1 MPTRAGKRYVPP
13 APGTIARR
21 VSGRPTVADEEKIR
35 NEVVR
40 ASSRPPPNA
49 VEEMALMVGMGRV
62 EIAVK
67 VARRVV
73 RKV

>member
-1 MPTRAGKRYVPP
+1 M
-13 APGTIARR
+13 
-21 VSGRPTVADEEKIR
+21 ADEEKIR

>member
-1 MPTRAGKRYVPP
+1 MPP

-21 VSGRPTVADEEKIR
+21 VSGKPTVAEEEKTR
-35 NEVVR
+35 KEVVR

-49 VEEMALMVGMGRV
+49 VLEMAEMVGMGRV